1 MCLVIGRFRAGSS
14 AWYTDEMSGRRTFGS
29 HRRSA
34 WDDRKAAGSN
44 PARSTKNRLDLTRR
58 LARKR
63 YPPGGSRIVN
73 KKRKLKKKESKA
85 SAVGFDSGNYG
96 VPIELGC
103 SKDTGGAE
111 EEHSLLIQI

>member
-1 MCLVIGRFRAGSS
+1 
-14 AWYTDEMSGRRTFGS
+14 MSGRRTFGS

-44 PARSTKNRLDLTRR
+44 PARSTKDPGSYAASREKTI
-58 LARKR
+58 
-63 YPPGGSRIVN
+63 PPGGSRIVN
-73 KKRKLKKKESKA
+73 KEKKTKEKRIQGFGG
-85 SAVGFDSGNYG
+85 GFDSGNCG

-111 EEHSLLIQI
+111 EEHPLLIQI